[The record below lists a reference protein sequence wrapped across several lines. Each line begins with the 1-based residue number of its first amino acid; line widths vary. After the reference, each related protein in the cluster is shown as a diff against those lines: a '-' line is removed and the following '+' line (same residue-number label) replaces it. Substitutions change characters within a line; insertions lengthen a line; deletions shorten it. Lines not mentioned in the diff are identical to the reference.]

1 MIPGEILPAEGEHEL
16 LGERPVTTLTITN
29 TADRPVQIGSHYD
42 LSQVNPGLRLDRE
55 AARGHRLAIPAGTSV
70 RFEPGVTRQVQ
81 AIPLAG
87 TGTVPGL
94 RAPLDHPTPRADGPA
109 TPQETA

>member
-42 LSQVNPGLRLDRE
+42 LSQVNPGLNLDRQ

-70 RFEPGVTRQVQ
+70 RVTRQVQ

-87 TGTVPGL
+87 TRTVAGL